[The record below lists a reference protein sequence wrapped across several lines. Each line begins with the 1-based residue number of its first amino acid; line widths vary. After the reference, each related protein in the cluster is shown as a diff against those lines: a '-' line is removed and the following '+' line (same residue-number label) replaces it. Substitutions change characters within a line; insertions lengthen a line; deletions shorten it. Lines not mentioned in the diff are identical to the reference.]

1 MDKLALLLAY
11 LMGSLSWAVWIGRC
25 FYGMDVR
32 QHGSGNA
39 GATNTFRVLGKKAG
53 IAVLLLDGAKG
64 FVAVQLSYLDPML
77 AHDVD
82 FRIILGLT
90 AVLGH
95 IFPVFTGFRGG
106 KGIATLLG
114 AVLAIHTSGALL
126 AMAVFVAVLMLTRY
140 VSLSSMLAAW
150 SFPVWLMIHFEE
162 MSNTLII
169 FSLAIAA
176 LVMVTHQKNIQR
188 LLEKKE
194 SRVIL
199 WRSKSANHDSTP
211 EEGAPA

>member
-1 MDKLALLLAY
+1 MDRLALFLAY
-11 LMGSLSWAVWIGRC
+11 LLGSLSWAVWIGRW
-25 FYGMDVR
+25 FYGIDVR
-32 QHGSGNA
+32 EHGSGNA
-39 GATNTFRVLGKKAG
+39 GATNTFRVLGKRAG

-64 FVAVQLSYLDPML
+64 YAAVQLSYLDPLL

-126 AMAVFVAVLMLTRY
+126 AMAVFVVVLLLTRY
-140 VSLSSMLAAW
+140 VSLSSMVAAW
-150 SFPVWLMIHFEE
+150 SFPIWLMIHFEE

-188 LLEKKE
+188 LIEKKE
-194 SRVIL
+194 SRVNL
-199 WRSKSANHDSTP
+199 WRSKSANHDRAQ